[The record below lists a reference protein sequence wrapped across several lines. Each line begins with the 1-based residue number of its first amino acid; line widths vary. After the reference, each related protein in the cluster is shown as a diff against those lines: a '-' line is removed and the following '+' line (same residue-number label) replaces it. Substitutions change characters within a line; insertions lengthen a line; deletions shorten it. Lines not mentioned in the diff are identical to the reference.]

1 MSTHKIPKSL
11 QEKLLTERKR
21 LYNLL
26 WQIEEGVAAL
36 VSGSVASY
44 SLGNR
49 SLTYQDVDKLKALQA
64 ETERRIEDIEA
75 KLSHRSARNVSVN
88 CFLDPSIC
96 LPRR

>member
-1 MSTHKIPKSL
+1 MSDTIPNSL
-11 QEKLLTERKR
+11 QEHYTAERER
-21 LYNLL
+21 LYMLL
-26 WQIEEGVAAL
+26 GQIEDGLAAL

-49 SLTYQDVDKLKALQA
+49 SLTYQDVDKLRNLQA

-88 CFLDPSIC
+88 CFLDPSVCI
-96 LPRR
+96 PRR

>member
-1 MSTHKIPKSL
+1 MSHTIPNSL
-11 QEKLLTERKR
+11 QEKLIAERER
-21 LYNLL
+21 LYILL
-26 WQIEEGVAAL
+26 WQIEDGVAAL

-75 KLSHRSARNVSVN
+75 KLSHRSPRNVSVN
-88 CFLDPSIC
+88 CYLDPSIC
-96 LPRR
+96 IPRR